1 MYIRMLTLVYCI
13 LFLSSLSLSHLMNH
27 HLHLSLSTT
36 SCSSFLKPCFF
47 SLAAGP
53 AGGPSGCGG
62 LCLARNPP
70 GESIVKRLTM
80 LFIISS
86 ETVRKGLLISR
97 ADSAVPLANH
107 QIIKLLFSL
116 SLWWEQDGPPLCKL
130 CFSLAIGYHTV
141 VQTLKT
147 LEILSALH

>member
-1 MYIRMLTLVYCI
+1 MECVYMHAHTCL
-13 LFLSSLSLSHLMNH
+13 LFFCFLFSSHLSHLMNH

-116 SLWWEQDGPPLCKL
+116 SGGSKMVPLCVN
-130 CFSLAIGYHTV
+130 Y
-141 VQTLKT
+141 
-147 LEILSALH
+147 ALVWR

>member
-1 MYIRMLTLVYCI
+1 MECVCI
-13 LFLSSLSLSHLMNH
+13 YACSHLSIVFFFSPLSLSHLMNH

-36 SCSSFLKPCFF
+36 PCSSFLKPCFF

-116 SLWWEQDGPPLCKL
+116 SLVGARWSP
-130 CFSLAIGYHTV
+130 FV
-141 VQTLKT
+141 
-147 LEILSALH
+147 

>member
-1 MYIRMLTLVYCI
+1 MHRNNVTWSVYVYMMYICMLTLVYCI
-13 LFLSSLSLSHLMNH
+13 LFLFSLSHLMNH

-62 LCLARNPP
+62 LCLAQNPP
-70 GESIVKRLTM
+70 GESIIKRLTM

-116 SLWWEQDGPPLCKL
+116 SLSGGSKMVPLCVN
-130 CFSLAIGYHTV
+130 Y
-141 VQTLKT
+141 
-147 LEILSALH
+147 ALVWR

>member
-1 MYIRMLTLVYCI
+1 MIRMHAIMSDLGGASFGAYNTA
-13 LFLSSLSLSHLMNH
+13 LSLLPLLPSPNNKIYMHRNNVTWSVYVYMHAHTCLLYSFSLLSPSHRMNH

-80 LFIISS
+80 LFYYFFGNCS
-86 ETVRKGLLISR
+86 ERIVNFAS
-97 ADSAVPLANH
+97 
-107 QIIKLLFSL
+107 
-116 SLWWEQDGPPLCKL
+116 
-130 CFSLAIGYHTV
+130 
-141 VQTLKT
+141 
-147 LEILSALH
+147 